1 MSLKRHSDSE
11 DHLVLGE
18 PLSKKKRLCSVV
30 TLESVQKESDQPGMA
45 TSDEGDHGS
54 VPGGMATS
62 VGDTERDQLLSPAR
76 FVSGDQLAAV

>member
-1 MSLKRHSDSE
+1 MSLKRQDSDSE
-11 DHLVLGE
+11 EQLVLGE

-54 VPGGMATS
+54 VPGASG
-62 VGDTERDQLLSPAR
+62 GDTERDQLSSPGR